1 MRTEEDKI
9 VQSGITVILG
19 GKEYSIAPLVIK
31 ESREWRKKVVGL
43 ISEMPKY
50 AEVTTD
56 TPDEFG
62 DALNAILVAMPDK
75 VADLFFKYA
84 VNLNREE
91 IETEATDAELAKAFE
106 QVIEIAFPLAQSLT
120 QTMKHLSQ

>member
-19 GKEYSIAPLVIK
+19 GREYSIAPLVIK

-91 IETEATDAELAKAFE
+91 IEANATDAELAKAFE

>member
-91 IETEATDAELAKAFE
+91 IEANATDAELAKAFE